1 MDVNDFLE
9 YLRVERNCSKL
20 TIKAYGDDLEDFE
33 KYFKSLDCGMSWE
46 NVDSDVIRGWMVE
59 MMDKGNNAVSVN
71 RRLCAL
77 RSFYRFGL
85 SHGLVTKD
93 PAHGITGPKKE
104 KPLPQFVREG
114 EMDRLL
120 EKEMWNDDYE
130 DVLERTIIL
139 TFYTTGMRLS
149 ELTGLDADSIDFENS
164 QIKVLGKRN
173 KERII
178 PFGEELGTTLKQY
191 VEKKNEIEKLVSD
204 AFFLS
209 NDGERLTSNQVRY
222 IVKKNLKRVC
232 TLKKCTPHVLRHS
245 FATAM
250 LNHDAEIESLKKLL
264 GHQSLET
271 TEIYTHTTF
280 EQLKKIYTSA
290 HPRA

>member
-1 MDVNDFLE
+1 MDVNSFLE

-20 TIKAYGDDLEDFE
+20 TIKAYGDDLRDFE
-33 KYFKSLDCGMSWE
+33 EYFKNLDCGMSWE
-46 NVDSDVIRGWMVE
+46 DVDSDVIRGWMVE
-59 MMDKGNNAVSVN
+59 MMDRGNGAVSVN

-77 RSFYRFGL
+77 RSLYRYSL
-85 SHGLVTKD
+85 SHGLIKSD
-93 PAHGITGPKKE
+93 PAYGITGPKKE
-104 KPLPQFVREG
+104 KPLPQFVRES
-114 EMDRLL
+114 EMDNLL
-120 EKEMWNDDYE
+120 DKEMWSDGYKG
-130 DVLERTIIL
+130 VLERTIIL

-149 ELTGLDADSIDFENS
+149 ELTGLEIDNVDFENS

-178 PFGEELGTTLKQY
+178 PFGEELRVALKQY
-191 VEKKNEIEKLVSD
+191 VDSKNENIKSVSG
-204 AFFLS
+204 AFFL
-209 NDGERLTSNQVRY
+209 DEKGERLTSNQVRY
-222 IVKKNLKRVC
+222 IVKKNLQRVC

-250 LNHDAEIESLKKLL
+250 LNHDAEIEGLKKLL

>member
-1 MDVNDFLE
+1 MDVKDFLE
-9 YLRVERNCSKL
+9 YLRVERNSSRL
-20 TIKAYGDDLEDFE
+20 TIKAYGDDLRDFE
-33 KYFKSLDCGMSWE
+33 CYFKSLDDGMSWE
-46 NVDSDVIRGWMVE
+46 SVDSDVIRGWMVE
-59 MMDKGNNAVSVN
+59 MMDKGNSAVSVN

-85 SHGLVTKD
+85 SHNLITKD
-93 PAHGITGPKKE
+93 PTHGITGPKKK
-104 KPLPQFVREG
+104 KPLPQFVRES
-114 EMDRLL
+114 EMDELL
-120 EKEMWNDDYE
+120 DEERWSNEYKDT
-130 DVLERTIIL
+130 LERTIIL
-139 TFYTTGMRLS
+139 TFYSTGMRLS
-149 ELTGLDADSIDFENS
+149 ELTGLDYVNVDFSNS

-178 PFGEELGTTLKQY
+178 PFGEELNEVLLRY
-191 VEKKNEIEKLVSD
+191 VQERNKKVLSETK
-204 AFFLS
+204 AFFLDEKG
-209 NDGERLTSNQVRY
+209 NRMTSSQVRY
-222 IVKKNLKRVC
+222 IVKKNLQKVC

-250 LNHDAEIESLKKLL
+250 LNHNAEIESLKKLL

-280 EQLKKIYTSA
+280 EQLKKIYSSA

>member
-1 MDVNDFLE
+1 MDVKSFLE
-9 YLRVERNCSKL
+9 YMRVERNNSKL
-20 TIKAYGDDLEDFE
+20 TIKAYGEDLAEFE

-46 NVDSDVIRGWMVE
+46 NIDSDVIRGWMVE

-77 RSFYRFGL
+77 RSFYKFAL
-85 SHGLVTKD
+85 SHNLVTKD
-93 PAHGITGPKKE
+93 PARGITGPKKE
-104 KPLPQFVREG
+104 KPLPQFVKER

-120 EKEMWNDDYE
+120 DEEMWSDSYS
-130 DVLERTIIL
+130 DVLERTIII
-139 TFYTTGMRLS
+139 TFYSTGMRLS
-149 ELTGLDADSIDFENS
+149 ELTGLNNENVDFSTS

-178 PFGEELGTTLKQY
+178 PFGKEMSCVLQQY
-191 VEKKNEIEKLVSD
+191 VEKRNETISSAST
-204 AFFLS
+204 AFFIDKDA
-209 NDGERLTSNQVRY
+209 NRLTSDKVRY
-222 IVKKNLKRVC
+222 IVKKNLRKVC

-280 EQLKKIYTSA
+280 EQLKKIYSSA

>member
-1 MDVNDFLE
+1 MDVNSFLE

-20 TIKAYGDDLEDFE
+20 TIKAYGDDLSDFE
-33 KYFKSLDCGMSWE
+33 EYFKNLDCGMSWE

-59 MMDKGNNAVSVN
+59 MMDKGNGAVSVN

-77 RSFYRFGL
+77 RSFYRYSL
-85 SHGLVTKD
+85 SHGLIESD
-93 PAHGITGPKKE
+93 PAYGITGPKKE
-104 KPLPQFVREG
+104 KPLPQFVRES
-114 EMDRLL
+114 EMDNLL
-120 EKEMWNDDYE
+120 DKEMWSDDYKG
-130 DVLERTIIL
+130 VLERTIIL

-149 ELTGLDADSIDFENS
+149 ELTGLEVGNVDFENS

-178 PFGEELGTTLKQY
+178 PYGEELRVALKQY
-191 VEKKNEIEKLVSD
+191 AETKNENVKSVSG
-204 AFFLS
+204 AFFI
-209 NDGERLTSNQVRY
+209 DEKGERLTSNQVRY
-222 IVKKNLKRVC
+222 IVKKNLQKVC

-250 LNHDAEIESLKKLL
+250 LNHDAEIEGLKKLL

>member
-1 MDVNDFLE
+1 MDVNSFLE

-20 TIKAYGDDLEDFE
+20 TIKAYSDDLKDFE
-33 KYFKSLDCGMSWE
+33 EYFRKLDCGMSWE

-59 MMDKGNNAVSVN
+59 MMDKGNGAVSVN

-77 RSFYRFGL
+77 RSFYRYSL
-85 SHGLVTKD
+85 SHGLIESD
-93 PAHGITGPKKE
+93 PAYGITGPKKE
-104 KPLPQFVREG
+104 KPLPQFVRES
-114 EMDRLL
+114 EMDKLL
-120 EKEMWNDDYE
+120 EEGMFENDYRG
-130 DVLERTIIL
+130 VLERTIIL

-149 ELTGLDADSIDFENS
+149 ELTGLNVDSVDFANG

-178 PFGEELGTTLKQY
+178 PYGEELGDALKQY
-191 VEKKNEIEKLVSD
+191 VDKKNENIRSESD
-204 AFFLS
+204 AFFLDEQGNRMS
-209 NDGERLTSNQVRY
+209 SNQVRY
-222 IVKKNLKRVC
+222 IVKKNLQKVC

-250 LNHDAEIESLKKLL
+250 LNHDAEIEGLKKLL
-264 GHQSLET
+264 GHQSLVT

>member
-1 MDVNDFLE
+1 MDVKDFLE
-9 YLRVERNCSKL
+9 YLRVERNSSRL
-20 TIKAYGDDLEDFE
+20 TIKAYGDDLRDFE
-33 KYFKSLDCGMSWE
+33 CYFKSLDDGMSWE
-46 NVDSDVIRGWMVE
+46 SVDSDVIRGWMVE
-59 MMDKGNNAVSVN
+59 MMDKGNSAVSVN

-85 SHGLVTKD
+85 SHNLITKD
-93 PAHGITGPKKE
+93 PAHGITGPKKK
-104 KPLPQFVREG
+104 KPLPQFVRES
-114 EMDRLL
+114 EMDELL
-120 EKEMWNDDYE
+120 DEERWSNKYKDT
-130 DVLERTIIL
+130 LERTIIL
-139 TFYTTGMRLS
+139 TFYSTGMRLS
-149 ELTGLDADSIDFENS
+149 ELTGLDYVNVDFSNS

-178 PFGEELGTTLKQY
+178 PFGEELNEVLLRY
-191 VEKKNEIEKLVSD
+191 VQERNKKVLSETK
-204 AFFLS
+204 AFFLDEKG
-209 NDGERLTSNQVRY
+209 NRMTSSQVRY
-222 IVKKNLKRVC
+222 IVKKNLQKVC

-250 LNHDAEIESLKKLL
+250 LNHNAEIESLKKLL

-280 EQLKKIYTSA
+280 EQLKKIYSSA

>member
-1 MDVNDFLE
+1 MDIEDFLE
-9 YLRVERNCSKL
+9 YLRVERNYSKL
-20 TIKAYGDDLEDFE
+20 TIEAYGEDLKDFE

-46 NVDSDVIRGWMVE
+46 NVDTDIIRGWMVE

-77 RSFYRFGL
+77 RSFYRYAL
-85 SHGLVTKD
+85 SHGLVKTD

-114 EMDRLL
+114 EMDKLL
-120 EKEMWNDDYE
+120 DERMWNDTYKD
-130 DVLERTIIL
+130 LLARTIIL

-149 ELTGLDADSIDFENS
+149 ELTGLNNESVDFLSS

-178 PFGEELGTTLKQY
+178 PFGKELDISLKKY
-191 VEKKNEIEKLVSD
+191 VTRRNDEVTSESE

-209 NDGERLTSNQVRY
+209 EDGRRMTSNQVRY
-222 IVKKNLKRVC
+222 IVKSNLQKVC

>member
-1 MDVNDFLE
+1 MDIEDFLE
-9 YLRVERNCSKL
+9 YLRVERNYSKL
-20 TIKAYGDDLEDFE
+20 TIEAYGEDLKDFE

-46 NVDSDVIRGWMVE
+46 NVDTDIIRGWMVE
-59 MMDKGNNAVSVN
+59 MMDKGNNAVSVI

-77 RSFYRFGL
+77 RSFYRYAL
-85 SHGLVTKD
+85 SHGLVKTD

-114 EMDRLL
+114 EMDKLL
-120 EKEMWNDDYE
+120 DEEMWNDTYKD
-130 DVLERTIIL
+130 LLARTIIL
-139 TFYTTGMRLS
+139 KFYTTGMRLS
-149 ELTGLDADSIDFENS
+149 ELIGLDNKSVDFLNS

-178 PFGEELGTTLKQY
+178 PFGKELDISLKKY
-191 VEKKNEIEKLVSD
+191 VTRRNDEVTSESETFFVSE
-204 AFFLS
+204 
-209 NDGERLTSNQVRY
+209 DGRRMTSNQVRY
-222 IVKKNLKRVC
+222 IVKSNLQKVC

>member
-1 MDVNDFLE
+1 MDVNSFLE

-20 TIKAYGDDLEDFE
+20 TIKAYGDDLRDFE
-33 KYFKSLDCGMSWE
+33 EYFKNLDCGMSWE

-59 MMDKGNNAVSVN
+59 MMDKGNGAVSVN

-77 RSFYRFGL
+77 RSFYRYSL
-85 SHGLVTKD
+85 SHGLIESD
-93 PAHGITGPKKE
+93 PAYGITGPKKE
-104 KPLPQFVREG
+104 KPLPQFVRES
-114 EMDRLL
+114 EMDNLL
-120 EKEMWNDDYE
+120 DKEMWSDDYKG
-130 DVLERTIIL
+130 VLERTIIL

-149 ELTGLDADSIDFENS
+149 ELTGLEVGNVDFENS

-178 PFGEELGTTLKQY
+178 PYGEELRVALKQY
-191 VEKKNEIEKLVSD
+191 AETKNENIKSVSS
-204 AFFLS
+204 AFFL
-209 NDGERLTSNQVRY
+209 DEKGERLTSNQVRY
-222 IVKKNLKRVC
+222 IVKKNLQKVC

-250 LNHDAEIESLKKLL
+250 LNHDAEIEGLKKLL

>member
-1 MDVNDFLE
+1 MDVNNFLE

-20 TIKAYGDDLEDFE
+20 TIKAYGEDLKDFE
-33 KYFKSLDCGMSWE
+33 DYFRSLDCGMSWE

-77 RSFYRFGL
+77 RSFFRYGL

-104 KPLPQFVREG
+104 KPLPQFVREC
-114 EMDRLL
+114 EMDKLL
-120 EKEMWNDDYE
+120 EKDMWDDSYK
-130 DVLERTIIL
+130 DVLERTVIL

-149 ELTGLDADSIDFENS
+149 ELTGLDTEGVDFANS

-178 PFGEELGTTLKQY
+178 PFGEELGIALKQY
-191 VEKKNEIEKLVSD
+191 VEKRNDNVKSVSD
-204 AFFLS
+204 AFFI
-209 NDGERLTSNQVRY
+209 DKVGERLTSNQVRH
-222 IVKKNLKRVC
+222 IVKKNLQKVC

>member
-1 MDVNDFLE
+1 MDVKDFLE
-9 YLRVERNCSKL
+9 YLRVERNCSGL
-20 TIKAYGDDLEDFE
+20 TIKAYGEDLEDFE
-33 KYFKSLDCGMSWE
+33 KYFKSLDGEMSWN

-77 RSFYRFGL
+77 RSFYKFGL
-85 SHGLVTKD
+85 SHGLVAKD

-120 EKEMWNDDYE
+120 DREMWGGSYE
-130 DVLERTIIL
+130 DVLERIIIL
-139 TFYTTGMRLS
+139 TFYTTGIRLS
-149 ELTGLDADSIDFENS
+149 ELTGLDVDNVDSANC

-178 PFGEELGTTLKQY
+178 PFGRELEDALKEYAGRKEEDVIPLS
-191 VEKKNEIEKLVSD
+191 N
-204 AFFLS
+204 AFFLGR
-209 NDGERLTSNQVRY
+209 DGNRMTSNQVRY
-222 IVKKNLKRVC
+222 IVRKNLRKVC

>member
-1 MDVNDFLE
+1 MDVKDFLE
-9 YLRVERNCSKL
+9 YLRVERNSSRL
-20 TIKAYGDDLEDFE
+20 TIKAYGDDLRDFE
-33 KYFKSLDCGMSWE
+33 CYFKSLDDGMSWE
-46 NVDSDVIRGWMVE
+46 SVDSDVIRGWMVE
-59 MMDKGNNAVSVN
+59 MMDKGNSAVSVN

-85 SHGLVTKD
+85 SHNLITKD
-93 PAHGITGPKKE
+93 PAHGITGPKKK
-104 KPLPQFVREG
+104 KPLPQFVRES
-114 EMDRLL
+114 EMDELL
-120 EKEMWNDDYE
+120 DEERWSNEYKDT
-130 DVLERTIIL
+130 LERTIIL
-139 TFYTTGMRLS
+139 TFYSTGMRLS
-149 ELTGLDADSIDFENS
+149 ELTGLDYVNVDFSNS

-178 PFGEELGTTLKQY
+178 PFGEELNEVLLRY
-191 VEKKNEIEKLVSD
+191 VQERNKKVLSETK
-204 AFFLS
+204 AFFLDEKG
-209 NDGERLTSNQVRY
+209 NRMTSSQVRY
-222 IVKKNLKRVC
+222 IVKKNLQKVC

-250 LNHDAEIESLKKLL
+250 LNHNAEIESLKKLL

-280 EQLKKIYTSA
+280 EQLKKIYSSA